1 MNARSKAS
9 PLLVLWMGAIYL
21 FLYAPIL
28 VLAVFSFN
36 DSRLLAV
43 WRGFTWAWYKAALNN
58 HAMLEALRTSLLV
71 AALTTLIATLLGT
84 SAALALG
91 RGRRRGHSLSEL
103 LFMLPIVVP
112 EIVVGFASVTFFGW
126 IGLRLG
132 LATVLIAH
140 VAFSISYVFFV
151 VRARLATLDP
161 RLEEAAMDL
170 GASPWRAFW
179 TVTLPLLTPAIA
191 ASALLVFTLSL
202 DDYVITSFVAGAGA
216 ATLPVRLYSMIKTGI
231 TPEVNA
237 ISTLLLLVTLVLM
250 AVAFR
255 IERRGVTRAELV
267 LIGLLLLG
275 LVGFAFSD
283 VATRRARP
291 TLNVLIWSNYISPRV
306 VRAFEQR
313 SGVAVNIETYDSNEA
328 LLAKLQAGVVA
339 YDLIVPSDY
348 MVRILIRENLLQ
360 PLDLTR
366 VPNLRHLD
374 PSALGL
380 PFDPTNTYSLP
391 YTRGVTGI
399 GYRKDKIAA
408 PITSWADLWD
418 ARWRERIAMLDDMR
432 EVFGAALKLLGHSLN
447 STDPQLL
454 RQARDLLLRQKPLV
468 RAYDSANFD
477 QLLLSGEVWI
487 AQAWD
492 GQILKAR
499 RENPNIEFVI
509 PREGTTLIVDNL
521 CIPRSAAR
529 PDLAHEFIN
538 FLMDPEIAAENMNEI
553 LYLMPNRSAWSRLR
567 PELQRHPFFFIPP
580 EVLRRSEYLQ
590 DLGPATVLYDRYW
603 TEVKLAR

>member
-1 MNARSKAS
+1 MSARARTS
-9 PLLVLWMGAIYL
+9 PILAVWMGATYL

-43 WRGFTWAWYKAALNN
+43 WRGFTWAWYKAALSNPP
-58 HAMLEALRTSLLV
+58 MLDALRTSLLI
-71 AALTTLIATLLGT
+71 AALTTLIATALGT
-84 SAALALG
+84 SAVLALERW
-91 RGRRRGHSLSEL
+91 RGRLRSLSET
-103 LFMLPIVVP
+103 LFVLPIVVP

-132 LATVLIAH
+132 LLTVLIAH
-140 VAFSISYVFFV
+140 VAFSVSYVFFV

-170 GASPWRAFW
+170 GANPWRVFW
-179 TVTLPLLTPAIA
+179 KVTLPLLAPAIA

-216 ATLPVRLYSMIKTGI
+216 TTLPLRIYSMIKTGI

-237 ISTLLLLVTLVLM
+237 ISTLLLLVTLALM
-250 AVAFR
+250 ALAFR
-255 IERRGVTRAELV
+255 IERRGMTRTHLV
-267 LIGLLLLG
+267 LVGLLLLG
-275 LVGFAFSD
+275 LVGFAFGDS
-283 VATRRARP
+283 VARRPRA
-291 TLNVLIWSNYISPRV
+291 TLNVLIWSNYISSRV
-306 VRAFEQR
+306 VRAFEEKT
-313 SGVAVNIETYDSNEA
+313 GVKVNIETYDSNEA
-328 LLAKLQAGVVA
+328 LLAKLQAGVVT

-366 VPNLRHLD
+366 LPNLRHLD

-391 YTRGVTGI
+391 YTRGITGI

-408 PITSWADLWD
+408 PIGSWADLWE
-418 ARWRERIAMLDDMR
+418 ARWRERIVMLDDMR
-432 EVFGAALKLLGHSLN
+432 EVFGAALKLLGYSLN
-447 STDPQLL
+447 STDPEQL
-454 RQARDLLLRQKPLV
+454 RQARDLLRRQKPLV

-477 QLLLSGEVWI
+477 QLLLSGEAWI

-521 CIPRSAAR
+521 CIPRSAER

-538 FLMDPEIAAENMNEI
+538 FLLDPTVAAENMNEI
-553 LYLMPNRSAWSRLR
+553 MYLMPNRSAWPRLR
-567 PELQRHPFFFIPP
+567 PELQRHPIFSLPP

-590 DLGPATVLYDRYW
+590 DLGPTTVLYDRYW

>member
-1 MNARSKAS
+1 
-9 PLLVLWMGAIYL
+9 MGATYL

-43 WRGFTWAWYKAALNN
+43 WRGFTWAWYKAALSNPP
-58 HAMLEALRTSLLV
+58 MLDALRTSVLV
-71 AALTTLIATLLGT
+71 AALTTLIATALGT
-84 SAALALG
+84 SAALALERW
-91 RGRRRGHSLSEL
+91 RGRWRSLSEA
-103 LFMLPIVVP
+103 LFVLPIVVP
-112 EIVVGFASVTFFGW
+112 EIVIGFASVAFFGW

-132 LATVLIAH
+132 LLTVLIAH
-140 VAFSISYVFFV
+140 VAFSVSYVFFV

-170 GASPWRAFW
+170 GADPWRVLW
-179 TVTLPLLTPAIA
+179 RITLPLLGPAIA

-216 ATLPVRLYSMIKTGI
+216 TTLPLRLYSMIKTGI

-237 ISTLLLLVTLVLM
+237 ISTVLLVVTLALA

-255 IERRGVTRAELV
+255 IEQRGMTRAHLV
-267 LIGLLLLG
+267 LVGLILLG
-275 LVGFAFSD
+275 LVGFAFGD
-283 VATRRARP
+283 LATSRPRA

-306 VRAFEQR
+306 VRAFEER
-313 SGVAVNIETYDSNEA
+313 TGIKVNIETYDSNEA
-328 LLAKLQAGVVA
+328 LLAKLHAGVVA

-366 VPNLRHLD
+366 LPNLRHLD

-399 GYRKDKIAA
+399 GYRRDKIAG
-408 PITSWADLWD
+408 PIQSWADLWD
-418 ARWRERIAMLDDMR
+418 ARWRERIVMLDDMR
-432 EVFGAALKLLGHSLN
+432 EVFGVALKLLGYSLN
-447 STDPQLL
+447 STDPQQL
-454 RQARDLLLRQKPLV
+454 RQARDLLVRQKPLV

-477 QLLLSGEVWI
+477 QLLLSGEAWI
-487 AQAWD
+487 AHAWD
-492 GQILKAR
+492 GQIIKAR

-521 CIPRSAAR
+521 CIPRSAER

-538 FLMDPEIAAENMNEI
+538 FLMDPAVAAENMNEI
-553 LYLMPNRSAWSRLR
+553 MYLMPNRSAWPRLR
-567 PELQRHPFFFIPP
+567 PELQQHPIFSIPP
-580 EVLRRSEYLQ
+580 DVLRRSEYLQ
-590 DLGPATVLYDRYW
+590 DLGPTTVLYDRYW